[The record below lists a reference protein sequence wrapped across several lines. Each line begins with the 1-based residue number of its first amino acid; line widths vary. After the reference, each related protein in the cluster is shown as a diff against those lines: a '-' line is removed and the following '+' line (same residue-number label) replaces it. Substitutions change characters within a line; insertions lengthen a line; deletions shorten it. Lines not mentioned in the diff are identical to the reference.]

1 MSALPAP
8 PRSAPSAPQRRS
20 ASGAFAIAF
29 QPIVDLDRR
38 EVFAYEALGRRAGSD
53 GAAALFAGL
62 DAPARADLE
71 RRLAR
76 AALRAAAHLPGA
88 QRLSINLGP
97 SMLCDPIA
105 LHELHRQ
112 AQTLGLD
119 GRRIVFEFPE
129 SSPIARSAWSQA
141 QRLLRDWGYA
151 TAIDDFGA
159 GYAGLELLADCA
171 PDLIK
176 IDIGLVRGIAADRAR
191 QVIVAGLVSIA
202 AQLGIALIAEGVE
215 TQADAAQLKSMGIVL
230 QQGYLYARA
239 QVGRWPQPAPET
251 WAATG
256 ARAIDRRADRS
267 IR

>member
-1 MSALPAP
+1 MSAVPLP
-8 PRSAPSAPQRRS
+8 PRSAQSASRRC
-20 ASGAFAIAF
+20 AVSGAFAIAF
-29 QPIVDLDRR
+29 QPIVDLARR

-76 AALRAAAHLPGA
+76 AALRAAAHMPGG
-88 QRLSINLGP
+88 QRLSINLGS
-97 SMLCDPIA
+97 SMLGDPIA

-112 AQTLGLD
+112 AQSLGLD
-119 GRRIVFEFPE
+119 GQRIVFEFPE
-129 SSPIARSAWSQA
+129 SCPIARNAWSRA
-141 QRLLRDWGYA
+141 QRSLRDWGYA

-159 GYAGLELLADCA
+159 GYAGLALLADCP
-171 PDLIK
+171 PDLLK
-176 IDIGLVRGIAADRAR
+176 IDIGLVRGIAADRPR

-215 TQADAAQLKSMGIVL
+215 TQADAAQLKAMGIVL

-239 QVGRWPQPAPET
+239 QVGRWPQPAPDV
-251 WAATG
+251 WAAVG
-256 ARAIDRRADRS
+256 GRAIDRRAL
-267 IR
+267 